1 LWLIIPEMQSFQHR
15 FGSFRTSTLSRD
27 PQDELPDGGFQMR
40 DDTQAGIEKPVKFG
54 SLSAVLTVIVALGI
68 TFIGVREF
76 FYPGVAAAGFGV
88 PLLDGRDGDLLGIK
102 GARDVT
108 SGILVL
114 AFLARGQRRIL
125 AYAMGILTLIPIL
138 DGLIVLKHA
147 GWIFIPFI
155 LIHWGTAVFMLAIV
169 ELLRRGK

>member
-1 LWLIIPEMQSFQHR
+1 ME
-15 FGSFRTSTLSRD
+15 GS
-27 PQDELPDGGFQMR
+27 MR
-40 DDTQAGIEKPVKFG
+40 DDTQAGIERPVKYG

-68 TFIGVREF
+68 IFIGVREF

-88 PLLDGRDGDLLGIK
+88 PLLDGQDGDLLGIK

-114 AFLARGQRRIL
+114 TFLALGQRRIL
-125 AYAMGILTLIPIL
+125 AYAMGILTLIPIF

-147 GWIFIPFI
+147 GWAFTPFV
-155 LIHWGTAVFMLAIV
+155 LIHWGTAVFMLLIV